1 MSNDHSSSA
10 LHRPTWL
17 RKLATALDKASS
29 LMLSLAMICISA
41 IWLLMISEVAIRTFV
56 GVSLLVTWEF
66 SSYLLGWSTFLA
78 APAAAR
84 NMVHVRVSAVTDALP
99 STFRQLVV
107 AIAYLIAFVAGVFCS
122 WAISKQALEALERGV
137 VTQTI
142 AQLPHWI
149 LFSVPALGMT
159 IFAAVSLL
167 SALETLADGWSG
179 SAGAKV

>member
-1 MSNDHSSSA
+1 MSIDLTSSG
-10 LHRPTWL
+10 LHRPAWL
-17 RKLATALDKASS
+17 RAFGMVLDRTSS
-29 LMLSLAMICISA
+29 FMAFLAMICISA
-41 IWLLMISEVAIRTFV
+41 IWLLMISEVAIRTFL

-99 STFRQLVV
+99 STFRQMVV
-107 AIAYLIAFVAGVFCS
+107 TIAYLMAFVAGVFCS
-122 WAISKQALEALERGV
+122 WAISQQAFEAFARGV

-167 SALETLADGWSG
+167 SALETLADGWRG
-179 SAGAKV
+179 SVGAEV